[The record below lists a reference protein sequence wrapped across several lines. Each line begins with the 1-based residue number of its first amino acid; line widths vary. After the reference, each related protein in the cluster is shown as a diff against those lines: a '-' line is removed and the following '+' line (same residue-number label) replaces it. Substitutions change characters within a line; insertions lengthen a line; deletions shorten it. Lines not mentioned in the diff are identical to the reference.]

1 MLLYVRTNKD
11 LIVRNRNNIK
21 KRRFPVAVSL
31 KQTANKLLG
40 NSSGADTHYTPR
52 NKRPSYPQNNFEH
65 NGDIVGTD

>member
-11 LIVRNRNNIK
+11 LIVRNWNNIK
-21 KRRFPVAVSL
+21 NRRFPAAVSL

-40 NSSGADTHYTPR
+40 NSSGADTHPEINDPPT
-52 NKRPSYPQNNFEH
+52 PQNNFEH